1 MQHHV
6 DQLRMLLT
14 VVNPAHL
21 GKADYLA
28 LLSLA
33 RAIPAANTA
42 GGGRV
47 FQASRPESPFGETVA

>member
-21 GKADYLA
+21 GKADYLS

-42 GGGRV
+42 GGG
-47 FQASRPESPFGETVA
+47 ASVPGKSP